1 MKDYLLG
8 LDLSIYRAL
17 NDFCGWSPVLDR
29 LAVHGASVGGALFMG
44 IVGALWFS
52 PDKDTAR
59 RRQTLIIMLVA
70 VALSLVLNRVLST
83 FVPFRYRPMYSVG
96 ANAPGFEWHADQ
108 ENWSSFPS
116 DNATYLFAIAAG
128 FWLISWRVGLLF
140 AAFAT
145 YIAISRVFLGIHYP
159 SDILVGA
166 IIGTATGV
174 AVNRQAVKKLIGGN
188 VLALESRYPAYFYC
202 LFFIAL
208 AEVSGGFP
216 TTRHIGVAIVHLFVP
231 YNGGR

>member
-29 LAVHGASVGGALFMG
+29 LAVHGASVAGAVFMG

-52 PDKDTAR
+52 PDKDTTR
-59 RRQTLIIMLVA
+59 RRQTIIIILLA

-96 ANAPGFEWHADQ
+96 ANAPRFEWHADQ

-116 DNATYLFAIAAG
+116 DNATYLFAISAG
-128 FWLISWRVGLLF
+128 FRLISWRAGLLF

-166 IIGTATGV
+166 ILGTATAV
-174 AVNRQAVKKLIGGN
+174 AVNREAVRKLVGRN

-231 YNGGR
+231 YDGGR